1 MKNIIKII
9 VLVIALGVLIF
20 SIIHTR
26 NNIIEKEIAEREE
39 AEKYYEPI
47 SEEEELED
55 SVISYEYPEE
65 EEANTETTE
74 TENTETEVQ

>member
-74 TENTETEVQ
+74 TENTET